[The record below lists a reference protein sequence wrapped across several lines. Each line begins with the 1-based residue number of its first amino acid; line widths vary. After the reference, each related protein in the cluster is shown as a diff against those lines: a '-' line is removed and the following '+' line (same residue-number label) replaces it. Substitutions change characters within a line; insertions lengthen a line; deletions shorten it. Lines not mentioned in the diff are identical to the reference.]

1 MCVCVQLLKTLS
13 LLSFSLKSLAVKRRG
28 QLIGLKSAASLC
40 ESYCKSVQQVS
51 AHSGTR
57 PLSLTTITYQLNC
70 SSSTVTDWHQQLW
83 WWPLVLLFLC
93 TCVLLPLI
101 ICKLT
106 HCSLH
111 IIWPPPPSSPSPS
124 SLPLCIGIPLPG
136 WPIKSGG

>member
-1 MCVCVQLLKTLS
+1 MCVQLLKTLS

-28 QLIGLKSAASLC
+28 QLIGLKSAACLC